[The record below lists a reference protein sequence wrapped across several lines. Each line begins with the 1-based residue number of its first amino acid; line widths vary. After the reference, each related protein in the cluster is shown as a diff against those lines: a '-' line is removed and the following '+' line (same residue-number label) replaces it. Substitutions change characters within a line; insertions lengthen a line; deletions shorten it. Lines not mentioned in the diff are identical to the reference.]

1 MGWKKGR
8 KGQSKQNKK
17 TDGKANNPDN
27 SGWKND
33 TRREIVIVKENA
45 RFEEFYRTQDCFDN
59 SEMEEFMAALR
70 RPLPQTWRFA
80 GYRASSCVLLER
92 LKENYLKYRVVF
104 MKLMKFSGP
113 TVDLKGV

>member
-59 SEMEEFMAALR
+59 SEMDYSLTFNIECFGYWLCLVKMYNLTRLR
-70 RPLPQTWRFA
+70 NPETFSYFTL
-80 GYRASSCVLLER
+80 
-92 LKENYLKYRVVF
+92 N
-104 MKLMKFSGP
+104 KFS
-113 TVDLKGV
+113 LQY